1 MIARHIA
8 PTAARAIGLQALTT
22 GYRPEET
29 PMLENVMH
37 DMRRSGRPWA
47 LVPDQNQNLE
57 VWVSPLPGMNLLEE
71 EHDSHA

>member
-1 MIARHIA
+1 MFAKTID
-8 PTAARAIGLQALTT
+8 PEAAKALDLQPLTV

-47 LVPDQNQNLE
+47 LVPDPQGFPE
-57 VWVSPLPGMNLLEE
+57 VWVRHMPAPRL
-71 EHDSHA
+71 A

>member
-8 PTAARAIGLQALTT
+8 ADAAKALGLQPLTT

-29 PMLENVMH
+29 ILLENVMH

-47 LVPDQNQNLE
+47 LVPDRQENIE
-57 VWVSPLPGMNLLEE
+57 VWVRPIPEME
-71 EHDSHA
+71 AQPQ

>member
-1 MIARHIA
+1 MIARHIL
-8 PTAARAIGLQALTT
+8 PHVARALGLQPLTT

-47 LVPDQNQNLE
+47 LVPDPRQNIE
-57 VWVSPLPGMNLLEE
+57 VWVKPIPGTEESPQ
-71 EHDSHA
+71 

>member
-1 MIARHIA
+1 MIARHIQV
-8 PTAARAIGLQALTT
+8 TAAKALGLQALTT

-47 LVPDQNQNLE
+47 LVPDHKENIE
-57 VWVSPLPGMNLLEE
+57 VWVKPIPGTEE
-71 EHDSHA
+71 QP